1 MIELSTV
8 QAGSSIASVERETG
22 LSKDLLRVWER
33 RYGFPQPQRDANGE
47 RLYSDAEL
55 AKLRVVRR
63 LVDQGM
69 RPGRILALPLN
80 ELEALAC
87 GTSPTA
93 CNALQD
99 LVLYLVKT
107 HQTADLRREL
117 VQSLMRDGLHRFVT
131 ETVAPLSALV
141 GEAWV
146 RGEIQIFEEHLF
158 TEQLQAVLRNA
169 IAQTPGGGGSPRV
182 LLTTLPSE
190 QHALGLLM
198 AEALLALEGADC
210 VALGTQTPAGD
221 VVAAA
226 LAKEVDVVALSFS
239 GNFPANQMS
248 NSIAQL
254 RSALPP
260 RVALWCGGAGAAR
273 LKRLPSQVNCIAGLE
288 EIGKAVEQWRISSG
302 AKG

>member
-1 MIELSTV
+1 MTELSTD
-8 QAGSSIASVERETG
+8 QTGSSIASVERETG

-47 RLYSDAEL
+47 RLYSGAEL

-69 RPGRILALPLN
+69 RPGRILALPLS

-87 GTSPTA
+87 DTSPTV
-93 CNALQD
+93 CNAMQD

-117 VQSLMRDGLHRFVT
+117 VQSLMRDGLHGFVT

-169 IAQTPGGGGSPRV
+169 IAQTPSGGGSPRV

-248 NSIAQL
+248 HSVAQL

-260 RVALWCGGAGAAR
+260 TVALWCGGAGAAR
-273 LKRLPSQVNCIAGLE
+273 LKRLPPQVSCIAGLE
-288 EIGKAVEQWRISSG
+288 EIGKAVEQWRNSSG
-302 AKG
+302 EKD

>member
-1 MIELSTV
+1 M
-8 QAGSSIASVERETG
+8 
-22 LSKDLLRVWER
+22 WER
-33 RYGFPQPQRDANGE
+33 RYGFPQPRRDANGE

-69 RPGRILALPLN
+69 RPGRILALPLS

-87 GTSPTA
+87 DTSTTA

-99 LVLYLVKT
+99 LALYLVKT

-117 VQSLMRDGLHRFVT
+117 VQSLTRDGLHRFVT

-221 VVAAA
+221 IVAAA

-248 NSIAQL
+248 HGIAQL

-260 RVALWCGGAGAAR
+260 AVALWCGGAGAAR
-273 LKRLPSQVNCIAGLE
+273 IKRPPPQVSCIAGLE
-288 EIGKAVEQWRISSG
+288 EIGKAVEQWRISCG